1 MRPAKH
7 DTNAGDGAP
16 ALPAL
21 PGQSALPQDV
31 EPVAHLQ
38 AQVAQ
43 LQAQVE
49 RLTLEKI
56 TALDAMESAV
66 LLGAFHPD
74 ADEADG
80 MQRILAQTLEKI
92 SALLPFEAM
101 AIYLVQEE
109 DSSFQLAHCTPPA
122 LRPRMER
129 ETDSLIDDNAFAW
142 ALSARKPR
150 LLTARHGQGRLF
162 LHPLATASRIRGMF
176 IGLLDHS
183 LSGLQD
189 VNHSLASILLMS
201 SAAAIESFEVYAY
214 IKSINRSLESN
225 VARLADSERDLIDH
239 RTRLQQ
245 EVEARTADLSLEVQE
260 RRNTQ
265 KALQHER
272 DFIQTIFETAGAL
285 IAVMDVKGRLKQCNH
300 AFEVVTG
307 YLSHELKNRPFQE
320 LLALQDAGVTFSAS
334 LRRLAHHGDVLRE
347 ELPVRTRTGAR
358 RHVSW
363 SLTAMSAGEGEA
375 VEHVIA
381 TGMDMTEKRSA
392 EDALRDSEAR
402 FRAVFTEAGM
412 GIALFDV
419 SGFCLDANPC
429 LAGMLKRSSHELPG
443 TLLARHAHPADAPLL
458 TAAIKEL
465 FNDPGQTR
473 RLDLRF
479 LDSAGR
485 RLWTQCALSLVVAR
499 GGRTAYGFAIIE
511 DVTRRH
517 EMEEALRSAEA
528 TYRTIFENAVEGI
541 FQADLQGGFHRINPA
556 MALMFG
562 YPSPD
567 RMAAEAPN
575 ALDLLCTQPETRAAL
590 MDQLARQ
597 GHVAN
602 FEMQAR
608 HRDGHS
614 IWISVSARALMDET
628 RTLRYL
634 EGLAEDITERKAC
647 ELLLHQKATLDE
659 LTGIPNR
666 YQFMERFEQLLAQS
680 RRLKQPMAVLYI
692 DLDGFK
698 QVNDTH
704 GHHTG
709 DQVLAEVARRL
720 GERVRKS
727 DVAARLG
734 GDEFAVLLLG
744 SAEREDI
751 AHVCNNIIEFI
762 SRPYVPAALGGNVP
776 CRIGVSIG
784 VSLFPDHGTDTE
796 TLLRKADVAMYQAKQ
811 RGGNT
816 MQVFADAGALPYRD
830 D

>member
-1 MRPAKH
+1 MRPAKQ
-7 DTNAGDGAP
+7 DTQPGDDAACP
-16 ALPAL
+16 LALRQVDQL
-21 PGQSALPQDV
+21 K
-31 EPVAHLQ
+31 

-43 LQAQVE
+43 LQAQVD
-49 RLTLEKI
+49 RLTREKI
-56 TALDAMESAV
+56 TSLDALEDAV
-66 LLGAFHPD
+66 LLGVFRPD
-74 ADEADG
+74 ADDIDG
-80 MQRILAQTLEKI
+80 MQHIISQTLEKLG
-92 SALLPFEAM
+92 ALLPFEAM
-101 AIYLVQEE
+101 AMYLVQEE
-109 DSSFQLAHCTPPA
+109 DASFQLAQCEPA
-122 LRPRMER
+122 SMRDLMER
-129 ETDSLIDDNAFAW
+129 ETDSLIEDNAFAW

-150 LLTARHGQGRLF
+150 LLSARHVPGRLF

-176 IGLLDHS
+176 VGLLDPT

-189 VNHSLASILLMS
+189 MNHSLASILLLS

-239 RTRLQQ
+239 RTQLQQ
-245 EVEARTADLSLEVQE
+245 EVEARTADLSLEIQE
-260 RRNTQ
+260 RRKAQ
-265 KALQHER
+265 RALQLER

-285 IAVMDVKGRLKQCNH
+285 IAVLDVTGRLKHCNH
-300 AFEVVTG
+300 AFEVITG
-307 YLSHELKNRPFQE
+307 YQTSELKDRPFQE
-320 LLALQDAGVTFSAS
+320 LLAFQDAGNFFAAS
-334 LRRLAHHGDVLRE
+334 LRRLAQHGDVLRE

-363 SLTAMSAGEGEA
+363 SFTAMSAGDGEA
-375 VEHVIA
+375 VGHVIA

-402 FRAVFTEAGM
+402 FRAMFTEAGM

-429 LAGMLKRSSHELPG
+429 LAGMLKRPPHELPG
-443 TLLARHAHPADAPLL
+443 TLLARYAHPADASLL
-458 TAAIKEL
+458 AGAIKEL
-465 FNDPGQTR
+465 FNEPGTTR
-473 RLDLRF
+473 RLDMRF
-479 LDSAGR
+479 VDCEGR

-541 FQADLQGGFHRINPA
+541 FQAGLEGGFHRINPA
-556 MALMFG
+556 MAIMFG
-562 YPSPD
+562 YPSPAM
-567 RMAAEAPN
+567 MAAEVPQ
-575 ALDLLCTQPETRAAL
+575 ALELLCTRPEARAAL
-590 MDQLARQ
+590 LEQLATQ

-602 FEMQAR
+602 HEMEAR
-608 HRDGHS
+608 HRDGRT

-647 ELLLHQKATLDE
+647 ELILHQKATLDE

-666 YQFMERFEQLLAQS
+666 YQFMERFEQLLTQS
-680 RRLKQPMAVLYI
+680 RRLKQPLAVLYI

-727 DVAARLG
+727 DFAARLG

-744 SAEREDI
+744 SAVWEDI
-751 AHVCNNIIEFI
+751 FHVCQSIIQAVTK
-762 SRPYVPAALGGNVP
+762 PYLPPALGGEQE
-776 CRIGVSIG
+776 CRIGASIG
-784 VSLFPDHGTDTE
+784 VSLFPEHGSDTE
-796 TLLRKADVAMYQAKQ
+796 TLLRKADVAMYRAKQ
-811 RGGNT
+811 HGGNT
-816 MQVFADAGALPYRD
+816 VHLFADPVQPFRND
-830 D
+830 